1 MLHIVLYALVY
12 PFIYVSMLPSVLQ
25 SFTFI
30 GHGVAGASCPRCV
43 LLVLSC
49 ISLFFLFFGGAMF
62 LFLFYLVYVRRNYR
76 KRIDKSICYGI

>member
-25 SFTFI
+25 SLTFI
-30 GHGVAGASCPRCV
+30 GLGVAGASCPRCV

-49 ISLFFLFFGGAMF
+49 IFIIFSVFWGRNVPLFILPSL
-62 LFLFYLVYVRRNYR
+62 RQT
-76 KRIDKSICYGI
+76 